1 MASLRTVCRA
11 PLSQLARRTA
21 ATNHPR
27 ILQRQWRGYA
37 TSLEAQ
43 QKVLSQDLEDADPT
57 VYKIIEQV
65 RLTPPSSHMRLKL
78 IMVDL

>member
-1 MASLRTVCRA
+1 MAALRFACRA
-11 PLSQLARRTA
+11 PLRQLARRAAAPT

-27 ILQRQWRGYA
+27 VLSAQWRGYA

-43 QKVLSQDLEDADPT
+43 QKVLSQDLEKADPT

-65 RLTPPSSHMRLKL
+65 RHSPWKPLKP
-78 IMVDL
+78 